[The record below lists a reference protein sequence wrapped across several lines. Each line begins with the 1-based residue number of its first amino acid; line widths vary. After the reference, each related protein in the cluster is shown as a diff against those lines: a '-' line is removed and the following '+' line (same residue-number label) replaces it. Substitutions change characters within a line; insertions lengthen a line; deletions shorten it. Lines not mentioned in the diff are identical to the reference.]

1 MEDKEGGG
9 PTTDALPNSAEN
21 ITHDNKTQDSATFKT
36 ADNDTKEEKQQK
48 DDPEQDN
55 TSPPQ
60 RAPEHVEESESL
72 KKMRAELER
81 MRVED
86 KNREEIAAAKY
97 KEDFRHERNKLEEG
111 RIAQGYMFNPDIRD
125 IKSAIADIMKEER
138 VCMLQRQIDALD
150 KEEKQVQ
157 EEIDRKYG
165 QLFSTDRKHDL
176 TALANNF
183 FSLPGN
189 AGLPEHITRALTSE
203 EIADLKIVFDL
214 FDVKGRGYVSSNDLK
229 KALAML
235 GFKASKAVLGNM
247 ISEVAGEKKVKVTFK
262 NFLDFVVK
270 SQGDGPDPYGE
281 IKQAFDLLDT
291 NGNGFLTLEDLRD
304 ASMECSLNF
313 SNNTLREMLQE
324 ADKHGDGKINLAD
337 FTDIMLLTSKFKYAS

>member
-21 ITHDNKTQDSATFKT
+21 ITHDNTTQESAAFKT
-36 ADNDTKEEKQQK
+36 ADNDTVKEEKQQE

-60 RAPEHVEESESL
+60 QAPEPVEESESL

-97 KEDFRHERNKLEEG
+97 KEDFRHERNKLEEE

-214 FDVKGRGYVSSNDLK
+214 FDVKGRGYSN
-229 KALAML
+229 A
-235 GFKASKAVLGNM
+235 
-247 ISEVAGEKKVKVTFK
+247 I
-262 NFLDFVVK
+262 
-270 SQGDGPDPYGE
+270 
-281 IKQAFDLLDT
+281 
-291 NGNGFLTLEDLRD
+291 
-304 ASMECSLNF
+304 
-313 SNNTLREMLQE
+313 
-324 ADKHGDGKINLAD
+324 
-337 FTDIMLLTSKFKYAS
+337 

>member
-21 ITHDNKTQDSATFKT
+21 ITHDNKTQDSATLKT
-36 ADNDTKEEKQQK
+36 ADNDTVKEEKQQE

-60 RAPEHVEESESL
+60 QAPEPVEESESL

-165 QLFSTDRKHDL
+165 QLFSIDRKHDL

-214 FDVKGRGYVSSNDLK
+214 FDVKGRGYSN
-229 KALAML
+229 AL
-235 GFKASKAVLGNM
+235 
-247 ISEVAGEKKVKVTFK
+247 
-262 NFLDFVVK
+262 
-270 SQGDGPDPYGE
+270 
-281 IKQAFDLLDT
+281 
-291 NGNGFLTLEDLRD
+291 
-304 ASMECSLNF
+304 
-313 SNNTLREMLQE
+313 
-324 ADKHGDGKINLAD
+324 
-337 FTDIMLLTSKFKYAS
+337 